1 MVRHLE
7 PGPHGASIEIYC
19 FSNDTEWLSYEAF
32 QPRLFDHLFAILP
45 EFGLRAFLE
54 LSGSDLPQDKAPVT
68 SD

>member
-32 QPRLFDHLFAILP
+32 QSRLFDHLFAILP
-45 EFGLRAFLE
+45 EFGLRAFQE

-68 SD
+68 AD